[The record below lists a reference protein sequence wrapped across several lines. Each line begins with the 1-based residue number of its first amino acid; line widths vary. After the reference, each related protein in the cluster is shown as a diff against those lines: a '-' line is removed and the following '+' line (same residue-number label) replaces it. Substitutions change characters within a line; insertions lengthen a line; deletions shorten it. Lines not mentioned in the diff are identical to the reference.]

1 MRSKQRKRRY
11 YRYRVL
17 KAVREEGGRGRGG
30 GGGEADVAGKAGL
43 VPELM
48 PFPAAN
54 SLLQVRIILYLI
66 PPSRPKVF
74 TAEAKPT

>member
-17 KAVREEGGRGRGG
+17 KAVRGGRARG
-30 GGGEADVAGKAGL
+30 GGGEADVAGKV

-54 SLLQVRIILYLI
+54 SLLQVRINDII
-66 PPSRPKVF
+66 DQF
-74 TAEAKPT
+74 A